1 MKYFFTI
8 LFFVF
13 QFHLFGQDK
22 NTGEVSFGPVEI
34 LPIYPGCES
43 LKSNDDLRKC
53 MSDKISMLIS
63 ENFDISIAKS
73 LGLPDGLV
81 KISTSFK
88 IDTLGNIIDIKTT
101 TPNPELE
108 KEARRV
114 IGLIPKMLKPATQRG
129 KPVTI
134 SQSIPIIFMLKN

>member
-1 MKYFFTI
+1 
-8 LFFVF
+8 
-13 QFHLFGQDK
+13 
-22 NTGEVSFGPVEI
+22 
-34 LPIYPGCES
+34 
-43 LKSNDDLRKC
+43 

-73 LGLPDGLV
+73 LGLPDGLI

-134 SQSIPIIFMLKN
+134 SQSIPIIFMLKK